1 MSVQTR
7 TDNSNTPFIRSSNG
21 SNATSGAI
29 IKQDAG
35 RAAVLAFATVLGR
48 SQVVATS
55 ITADVGNTG
64 DGTFTVLALA
74 QGGIPIAGAWNLEC
88 IAEFAEGGIF
98 KLVDPN
104 GVVRAANLTLRIGAG
119 LATIFTVAGMT
130 FTITDGAEDF
140 DVGDKAAIVITAD
153 GDYVPLAIDGVGG
166 AEYVAGIFLGAEI
179 LAATIVA
186 GDVANQLAL
195 LGGNLTVTGDDV
207 VLDDGVMTLDTVL
220 PSGKTVNEEL
230 ALLGIFTEDTVD
242 ISSFEN
248 A

>member
-1 MSVQTR
+1 MVVQAR
-7 TDNSNTPFIRSSNG
+7 SNNSNTPFIRSSHG

-64 DGTFTVLALA
+64 DGTFTAFALA
-74 QGGIPIAGAWNLEC
+74 QGGVPIAGAWNLEC
-88 IAEFAEGGIF
+88 VAAVADGGVF
-98 KLVDPN
+98 KLEDPN
-104 GVVRAANLTLRIGAG
+104 SVVRASALIMNAGAG
-119 LATIFTVAGMT
+119 LATIFTVAGMV
-130 FTITDGAEDF
+130 FTITDGAANF
-140 DVGDKAAIVITAD
+140 IVGDKAAIVITAD

-166 AEYVAGIFLGAEI
+166 AESVAGILLSPDI
-179 LAATIVA
+179 AAADIVA
-186 GDVANQLAL
+186 GDVANNLVL
-195 LGGNLTVTGDDV
+195 LGGNLTVTSGDV
-207 VLDDGVMTLDTVL
+207 VLDDGVSTLATVL

-230 ALLGIFTEDTVD
+230 ALIGIFTEDTVD